1 MLPAAEGET
10 DSLLTT
16 SVTIVVGSGLN
27 LDSFVSLSQKL
38 FSSFNFLWLRLHQ
51 TKRLVRAFH
60 VLRAP
65 RVGNPVGVLNRL
77 H

>member
-27 LDSFVSLSQKL
+27 LDSFVSFSQKPEL
-38 FSSFNFLWLRLHQ
+38 RWFRVARLAVCSISSLAQIERLRLRRRRH
-51 TKRLVRAFH
+51 RL
-60 VLRAP
+60 
-65 RVGNPVGVLNRL
+65 
-77 H
+77 